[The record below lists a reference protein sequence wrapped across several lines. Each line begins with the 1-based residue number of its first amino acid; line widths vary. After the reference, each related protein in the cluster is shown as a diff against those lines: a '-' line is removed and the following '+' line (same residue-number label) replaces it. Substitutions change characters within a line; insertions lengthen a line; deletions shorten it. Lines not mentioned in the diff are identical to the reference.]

1 METAMM
7 IEELTKAFNKANEKW
22 FEGKLP
28 TPMIIVSR
36 KSSKWELGFITASK
50 IWKEKKD
57 NEEECDTRY
66 EINIS
71 AEGLGRP
78 IEEIMTTLVHEMVHE
93 YNLVNGIKDSS
104 GKIHNKRFKAEAE
117 RVGLIV
123 EKGKQVGYGYTSP
136 SPQFIEEIKTWGIN
150 EGVFNYVRS
159 ETLKVVKPK
168 KGVYKYTL
176 PSNPKKHFKA
186 KFEVEVID
194 IETGETFDRDY
205 EPGDDE

>member
-1 METAMM
+1 METAKM
-7 IEELTKAFNKANEKW
+7 IEELSKAFDKANAKW

-50 IWKEKKD
+50 IWTEKKD
-57 NEEECDTRY
+57 GSEEPDTRY

-71 AEGLGRP
+71 AEGVGRP
-78 IEEIMTTLVHEMVHE
+78 IEDIITTLVHEMVHE
-93 YNLVNGIKDSS
+93 YNLVRGVRDCS
-104 GKIHNKRFKAEAE
+104 GSIHNKKFKTEAE

-123 EKGKQVGYGYTSP
+123 EKSQRVGYGHTSP
-136 SPQFIEEIKTWGIN
+136 SPQFIEEIKTWGID
-150 EGVFNYVRS
+150 EGVFNYVRG
-159 ETLKVVKPK
+159 ETLKSHTPK
-168 KGVYKYTL
+168 RGTYKYTL
-176 PSNPKKHFKA
+176 SSNPKKHFKA

-194 IETGETFDRDY
+194 IETGETFEREY